1 MPNLKQIEFEF
12 FIFIHKSE
20 GSVVSLF
27 TRFEKHKALNFENFV
42 SFGDACSG
50 GGNAQKVITCYEE
63 QYLLGLLS
71 FIQNQLKLFDI
82 SCTKKCL

>member
-1 MPNLKQIEFEF
+1 
-12 FIFIHKSE
+12 
-20 GSVVSLF
+20 VSLY

-50 GGNAQKVITCYEE
+50 GGNAQMVITCYEE

-82 SCTKKCL
+82 SCTKMFMNSQTTYNIFVTTE